1 MAIRTS
7 FLIVPLAV
15 ASSFAAAQST
25 TLPPVTV
32 QGRSDTATAD
42 VTGFGDIALERSPL
56 QARVLGE
63 AALESG
69 SGTLRE
75 LTRRDASTGDAYN
88 AEGYWDQFTV
98 RGYVLDNRYNYRRD
112 GLPINAETSI
122 PLDNKSRVE
131 LLKGISGMQA
141 GTSAPGGLV
150 NLVVK
155 RPAGETRRATLAL
168 SSRGSVLGAVD
179 LGTRFGADQA
189 FGLRLNAAAAR
200 IDPELRNAQGER
212 QLLALAGDWRLAP
225 GSLLEAEIETSRR
238 SQPSQP
244 GFSLLGDR
252 VPDARDIDPRINLN
266 NQPWSL
272 PVVLQ
277 GRTASLRWTQQLD
290 QDWRAR
296 LHLASQQLRSD
307 DRIAFPFGCDA
318 EGNYDRYCSDGT
330 FDLYDFR
337 SDNERR
343 RSEAADA
350 SLQGRLRL
358 GGVEHLLTTGVLASR
373 FEARFE
379 GQAFNVAGT
388 GRIDGGL
395 ITPAAPDRVLD
406 NTHRSE
412 RNTEFYVRDAMRL
425 TEDLGLWLGLRH
437 TRLARDSITTSGTA
451 ATDYRQSFTT
461 PWLAASLALTARDL
475 VYASWGRGIESQVV
489 PNRPGSFTNPGRP
502 LPALES
508 RQTELGLKHAGERV
522 DAHLAVFDIE
532 RPATSVCAVSPCELV
547 IDGVARHRGLEAGA
561 QARLGAWSL
570 GASAMWLRARR
581 EGSADPALESQ
592 RPPNV
597 PARTLR
603 LNGGYRFEGGLSL
616 DALLTAESDR
626 TVLPTADSPR
636 IPGWARLDVAAHY
649 EQRTGGTTLTWRAGI
664 DNLADRRA
672 WRESPYQFGHAYLY
686 PLAPRTWR
694 VSLSAE
700 L

>member
-1 MAIRTS
+1 MATRTS

-15 ASSFAAAQST
+15 ATSFAAAQST

-42 VTGFGDIALERSPL
+42 VTGFGDVPLERSPL

-63 AALESG
+63 AALTSG
-69 SGTLRE
+69 GGTLRE
-75 LTRRDASTGDAYN
+75 LTRRDASTSDAYN
-88 AEGYWDQFTV
+88 SEGYWDQFSV
-98 RGYVLDNRYNYRRD
+98 RGYVIDNRYNYRRD

-155 RPAGETRRATLAL
+155 RPAGEVRSAMLELAGR
-168 SSRGSVLGAVD
+168 SSVLGAVD

-200 IDPELRNAQGER
+200 IDPELRAARGQR
-212 QLLALAGDWRLAP
+212 HLLALAGDWRLGP
-225 GSLLEAEIETSRR
+225 GSLLEAEVEISRR

-277 GRTASLRWTQQLD
+277 GRTASLRWTQPLASG
-290 QDWRAR
+290 WRAR
-296 LHLASQQLRSD
+296 LHIASQQLKSD
-307 DRIAFPFGCDA
+307 DRIAFPFGCGA
-318 EGNYDRYCSDGT
+318 EGNDDRYCSDGT

-343 RSEAADA
+343 RTDAADA
-350 SLQGRLRL
+350 SLQGRLRF
-358 GGVEHLLTTGVLASR
+358 GGIDHRLTTGVLASR
-373 FEARFE
+373 LEARFE
-379 GQAFNVAGT
+379 GQAFNDAGT
-388 GRIDGGL
+388 GRVDGGL
-395 ITPAAPDRVLD
+395 LTPAAPDAVLD

-412 RNTEFYVRDAMRL
+412 RNTEFYVRDAMKL

-437 TRLARDSITTSGTA
+437 TRLSRDSITTSETEATA
-451 ATDYRQSFTT
+451 YRQSFTT
-461 PWLAASLALTARDL
+461 PWLAASLTLSARNL
-475 VYASWGRGIESQVV
+475 AYASWGQGIESQVV
-489 PNRPGSFTNPGRP
+489 PNRPGSFTNPGQA
-502 LPALES
+502 LPALKS
-508 RQTELGLKHAGERV
+508 RQAELGLKHAGERF
-522 DAHLAVFDIE
+522 DAQLAVFDIE
-532 RPATSVCAVSPCELV
+532 RPATNVCAVSPCALV
-547 IDGVARHRGLEAGA
+547 VDGVARHRGLEAGSE
-561 QARLGAWSL
+561 ARLGAWSL

-581 EGSADPALESQ
+581 EGSADAALESQ

-616 DALLTAESDR
+616 SALLTAESDR

-636 IPGWARLDVAAHY
+636 IAGWARLDVGARY
-649 EQRTGGTTLTWRAGI
+649 EQRAGGSTLIWRAGI

-694 VSLSAE
+694 VSLSAD

>member
-15 ASSFAAAQST
+15 ATSFAAAQST

-168 SSRGSVLGAVD
+168 SGRGSVLGAVD

-296 LHLASQQLRSD
+296 LHLASQQIRSD

-437 TRLARDSITTSGTA
+437 TRLARDSITTSGTE

-532 RPATSVCAVSPCELV
+532 RPATNVCAVSPCELV

-649 EQRTGGTTLTWRAGI
+649 EQRTGGTTLTWRVGI

-694 VSLSAE
+694 VSLTAE